1 MEETRGKIPLWDGNK
16 IKNIEMTW
24 CNNNSEDERVI
35 QLVTS
40 NPKEDTFVAA
50 KTEEIRRITCPS
62 CGHNFEIQDQV
73 YYTLCCVELST
84 VSFLL

>member
-1 MEETRGKIPLWDGNK
+1 MWDGNK
-16 IKNIEMTW
+16 IKNTEMTW

-73 YYTLCCVELST
+73 YYTLCCVELGT

>member
-1 MEETRGKIPLWDGNK
+1 
-16 IKNIEMTW
+16 MTW

-40 NPKEDTFVAA
+40 NPKEDTFDVAA
-50 KTEEIRRITCPS
+50 KTEEIRRINCPS

-73 YYTLCCVELST
+73 YYTLCCVELGT
-84 VSFLL
+84 VAFLF